1 MAFYLFYAMKVF
13 SLVAV
18 SGIILALAYKVSP
31 SQWKQAV
38 NQFFELEGTE

>member
-1 MAFYLFYAMKVF
+1 MGIPFTILFM
-13 SLVAV
+13 AV

>member
-1 MAFYLFYAMKVF
+1 MGIPFVMLIM
-13 SLVAV
+13 LVLGA
-18 SGIILALAYKVSP
+18 ILALAYKVSP